1 MLLVVLFSS
10 GCQKKAAQAE
20 WWQGE
25 QQRLELTHQLALK
38 EYQFQQSGFSEIE
51 VLTSLRASN
60 QLAKARLQTLV
71 AQRSDLTVEIEAI
84 ERQCVALKENSLRQ
98 QRHNAIGQTFEEFY
112 SADGR
117 KFQNASVVSIDEAG
131 VTIRHADGSARL
143 RYMDLNP
150 EQRDYFGL
158 EESAS
163 LAAVEQ
169 ESREALAYERWID
182 RGVASVREKESRALD
197 EQRREQQLARDERA
211 RVAAQQLVA
220 ANERPLAQPAK
231 SFGNGYSRYY
241 SSYRSS
247 RPTYRYIYNYSDDCG
262 TPRYQRSDYNNGCAI
277 IHQGFPKS
285 TDFSRIRSFSNT
297 NIPYIP

>member
-25 QQRLELTHQLALK
+25 QQRLELTHHLALK

-51 VLTSLRASN
+51 VLTALRASN
-60 QLAKARLQTLV
+60 QLAEARLQSLV
-71 AQRSDLTVEIEAI
+71 AQRSDLTVELETM
-84 ERQCVALKENSLRQ
+84 ERQRVAHKENSLRQ
-98 QRHNAIGQTFEEFY
+98 QRRNAIGQTFREFY
-112 SADGR
+112 AADGR

-163 LAAVEQ
+163 LAAVER
-169 ESREALAYERWID
+169 ETREALAYERWID
-182 RGVASVREKESRALD
+182 HGVAAVQEKKSRASD
-197 EQRREQQLARDERA
+197 EQRREQQLAREERA

-220 ANERPLAQPAK
+220 ANDRALAQPAK
-231 SFGNGYSRYY
+231 SFGNGYRRYY

-247 RPTYRYIYNYSDDCG
+247 RPTYRYIYNNGYDCS
-262 TPRYQRSDYNNGCAI
+262 TPRYQRSNYNNGCTT

-285 TDFSRIRSFSNT
+285 IHSSRVHSFPNT
-297 NIPYIP
+297 TIPHIP